1 MTIDILASPLD
12 SPTKSEHVSD
22 QVPTFDDLLPA
33 SYRTPEEDVAS
44 PTLNTFFLR
53 KELEVDRLNSIH
65 GWLWLVGR
73 PRPPRP
79 LYYQRA
85 VGRNIVLH
93 EQADVHCVWD
103 ERRIFLKPVPR
114 WLLERQVWRDFLSCD
129 EGCRPSIPA
138 QYSKMNGS
146 SFNQPKA
153 AKEGECERCELRGLA
168 TGFLLSYTS
177 LIAYEHDFYVA
188 KEHRLLP
195 EEMTWSEWRKFVKFL
210 LSPQRCPY
218 PRAGSPYPTPQSI
231 NSRYHYGELRLGRLN
246 LLYRF
251 TLRSPLEGYLYG
263 YNAYSQFWSANMK
276 RLAGV
281 FAYIVVVLTAM
292 QVGLDTEKLQDNK
305 NFQRATYGFT
315 AFSILAPLVFLG
327 AVCIVFVGAFAANLF
342 STLVY
347 WRKRM
352 GWIERGRG
360 RGESGA

>member
-1 MTIDILASPLD
+1 MTFDTLASPID
-12 SPTKSEHVSD
+12 PPTKPDHLSD
-22 QVPTFDDLLPA
+22 QTSAYDGLLPA
-33 SYRTPEEDVAS
+33 SYRTPEEDVA
-44 PTLNTFFLR
+44 PPALNTFFVR

-65 GWLWLVGR
+65 EWLWLVGR

-114 WLLERQVWRDFLSCD
+114 WLLEERVWRNLLSCED
-129 EGCRPSIPA
+129 GCRPSKPTR
-138 QYSKMNGS
+138 YGNVKGS
-146 SFNQPKA
+146 SFNEPKA

-168 TGFLLSYTS
+168 RGFMLSYTS
-177 LIAYEHDFYVA
+177 LVAYEHDFYVA
-188 KEHRLLP
+188 KEHKLVP
-195 EEMTWSEWRKFVKFL
+195 EEMTWSQWRSIVKAL
-210 LSPQRCPY
+210 LSSQRCPY
-218 PRAGSPYPTPQSI
+218 PTTGSPYPPAQSI
-231 NSRYHYGELRLGRLN
+231 NPRYHYGELRLGRLN
-246 LLYRF
+246 LIYRF

-263 YNAYSQFWSANMK
+263 YNAYSQFWSTNMK

-292 QVGLDTEKLQDNK
+292 QVGLDTGKLQNNK
-305 NFQRATYGFT
+305 SFQRATYGFS

-327 AVCIVFVGAFAANLF
+327 AVCVVFVGAFVANLL
-342 STLVY
+342 STIVY
-347 WRKRM
+347 WKRRM
-352 GWIERGRG
+352 EWIERGRG

>member
-1 MTIDILASPLD
+1 MTIDILPSPFD
-12 SPTKSEHVSD
+12 PPAKSEHVSD
-22 QVPTFDDLLPA
+22 QASTFDDLLPA
-33 SYRTPEEDVAS
+33 SYRTPEEDVAP
-44 PTLNTFFLR
+44 PTLNAFFLR

-65 GWLWLVGR
+65 DWLWLVGR

-114 WLLERQVWRDFLSCD
+114 WLLERQVWRDFLSCE
-129 EGCRPSIPA
+129 EGCLSAKPT

-153 AKEGECERCELRGLA
+153 TKEGECERCELRGLA

-188 KEHRLLP
+188 KEHKLLP
-195 EEMTWSEWRKFVKFL
+195 EEMTWSQWRQFVKSL
-210 LSPQRCPY
+210 LPSRRCTDP
-218 PRAGSPYPTPQSI
+218 PTGSPYPPTHSI
-231 NSRYHYGELRLGRLN
+231 NPRYHYGELRLGRLN
-246 LLYRF
+246 LIYRF
-251 TLRSPLEGYLYG
+251 TLRSPLQGYLYG
-263 YNAYSQFWSANMK
+263 YNAYSQFWSTNMK

-292 QVGLDTEKLQDNK
+292 QVGLDTQKLQDNK
-305 NFQRATYGFT
+305 SFQRTAYGFT

-327 AVCIVFVGAFAANLF
+327 AVGIVFLGAFVANLL
-342 STLVY
+342 STIVY
-347 WRKRM
+347 WRRRM
-352 GWIERGRG
+352 GWIERGRV
-360 RGESGA
+360 RGESGP